1 MNSFDKGV
9 GTNPFTGYDNSDSR
23 ASDFRANQF
32 SSEQAPFP
40 QFGNIPVQ
48 DNIRERIEAAKS
60 NGWGSKLSE
69 FVRSHSKKLL
79 IFAAIALLF
88 IGGSYLTNRN
98 DADNA
103 PTVENMDFSKGVA
116 NLSSDKDVDAVALGK
131 NDVPVNVL
139 DIKINEGGE
148 VIFSDEENK
157 GNEDSITK
165 TASRGDGIT
174 HLARSAI
181 KDYLAESGKTLS
193 AEQKIYAEDY
203 AQNRVGSEFLEV
215 GQKISF
221 SKDLL
226 REAVEKSQ
234 GLAEWQIENLKQYAS
249 GENQQ

>member
-1 MNSFDKGV
+1 MNSFETEDR
-9 GTNPFTGYDNSDSR
+9 TNPFTGYDNSDSK

-48 DNIRERIEAAKS
+48 ENVRERIEAAKS
-60 NGWGSKLSE
+60 NGWGAKLSE
-69 FVRSHSKKLL
+69 FARSRNKKLL

-88 IGGSYLTNRN
+88 MGGSYLTNRN
-98 DADNA
+98 SA
-103 PTVENMDFSKGVA
+103 ENVPA
-116 NLSSDKDVDAVALGK
+116 VVQSSDKDAATLGE

-148 VIFSDEENK
+148 VIFSDEENEV
-157 GNEDSITK
+157 NEDSITK

-203 AQNRVGSEFLEV
+203 VQNKIGSEFLEV
-215 GQKISF
+215 DQKISF

-226 REAVEKSQ
+226 REAVEKSE
-234 GLAEWQIENLKQYAS
+234 GLEEWQIENLKQYTS
-249 GENQQ
+249 

>member
-1 MNSFDKGV
+1 MTEENK
-9 GTNPFTGYDNSDSR
+9 NPFSDEFMSGSQVPDSK
-23 ASDFRANQF
+23 ADFHVNQF

-60 NGWGSKLSE
+60 NGWGSKLSGLA
-69 FVRSHSKKLL
+69 RSHNKKLL
-79 IFAAIALLF
+79 IFAAMALLF
-88 IGGSYLTNRN
+88 IGGSYLTDRN
-98 DADNA
+98 DTENA
-103 PTVENMDFSKGVA
+103 PAVENEDVSRGFAAAKLGT
-116 NLSSDKDVDAVALGK
+116 DKDARALGE

-139 DIKINEGGE
+139 DIKIDEGGE
-148 VIFSDEENK
+148 VIFSAKENEES
-157 GNEDSITK
+157 GDSITK

-181 KDYLAESGKTLS
+181 KDYLAQSGKTLS

-203 AQNRVGSEFLEV
+203 AQNRIGSESLEV

-234 GLAEWQIENLKQYAS
+234 DLTVWQIENLKQYTANVS
-249 GENQQ
+249 LL